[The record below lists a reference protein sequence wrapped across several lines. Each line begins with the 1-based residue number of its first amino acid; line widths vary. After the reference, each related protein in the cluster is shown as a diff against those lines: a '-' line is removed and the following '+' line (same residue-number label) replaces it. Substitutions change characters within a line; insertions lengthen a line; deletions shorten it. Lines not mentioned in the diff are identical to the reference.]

1 MAATRL
7 IAMHQNKGKTIAQC
21 LKARTEYAKNGDKTE
36 KQKYVSSYMCNA
48 EIADKEFALSKRTY
62 LHRTGRRNRN
72 DIIAY
77 QIRQS
82 FRPGEITPE
91 EANQVGYETAMRFTK
106 GRHAFIVCTHTDR
119 PHIHNH
125 IIFNSTDLD
134 CERKFKDTW
143 FIALGLQKLSDIIC
157 LEHGLSVIIPRRP
170 SERDNR
176 NPYHRVSHRSV
187 IREQIDSILEKQPE
201 SFEKFLDELKDE
213 GYEIKRRKHTAV
225 RGKGQ
230 QRFIR
235 LDSLGGGYTE
245 SDLIRAIEGEERS
258 DQKPHEKKSQ
268 KPVKKRDFE
277 YLIDIQEKL
286 RQGKGKGYE
295 YWAKNFN
302 TKQVADTIVFLQ
314 RNEVTSYDLLKART
328 EYSAKKFHEVS
339 DRIKDCEDRLDD
351 ITEMKKAIINFAK
364 TKKLYEAY
372 HKSGYS
378 KKFFEEHR
386 AEILLYRS
394 AKDVFK
400 KYKGQKIPKV
410 KELSEEFGKVL
421 AEKRKLYEDYKD
433 AKKEM
438 MDYQI
443 AKSNVDR
450 IRGYQPDKDEPDR
463 SKTEKD
469 KSR

>member
-7 IAMHQNKGKTIAQC
+7 IAMHQNKGRTIAHC
-21 LKARTEYAKNGDKTE
+21 LEKRIEYAKNGEKTE
-36 KQKYVSSYMCNA
+36 KGQFVSSYECDPNT
-48 EIADKEFALSKRTY
+48 ADMEFLLSKSEYARKT
-62 LHRTGRRNRN
+62 HRKYKG

-125 IIFNSTDLD
+125 IIFNSTNLECDG
-134 CERKFKDTW
+134 KFRDSW
-143 FIALGLQKLSDIIC
+143 FIALGLRRLSDIIC
-157 LEHGLSVIIPRRP
+157 LEHGLSVIIPRKV
-170 SERDNR
+170 SEQDHGSR
-176 NPYHRVSHRSV
+176 YHRISFRHVL
-187 IREQIDSILEKQPE
+187 RERIDAALEKQPE
-201 SFEKFLDELKDE
+201 SFEKFLELLKDE
-213 GYEIKRRKHTAV
+213 GYEIKSGKHTAV
-225 RGKGQ
+225 RGSGQ
-230 QRFIR
+230 KRFIR
-235 LDSLGGGYTE
+235 LDSLGEGYTE
-245 SDLIRAIEGEERS
+245 GELRDRLDYDMPEA
-258 DQKPHEKKSQ
+258 EKK
-268 KPVKKRDFE
+268 KPSKAPRKKRSFE
-277 YLIDIQEKL
+277 YLIDVQEKL

-314 RNEVTSYDLLKART
+314 RNEVTSYELLCSRA
-328 EYSAKKFHEVS
+328 ESSAKKFHEIS
-339 DRIKDCEDRLDD
+339 DKIKACEDRLDD

-364 TKKLYEAY
+364 TKKIYDVY
-372 HKSGYS
+372 HRSGYS

-386 AEILLYRS
+386 AEILLYKS
-394 AKDVFK
+394 AKEVFK
-400 KYKGQKIPKV
+400 KYRGQKLPKV
-410 KELSEEFGKVL
+410 KELSDEFGKVL
-421 AEKRKLYEDYKD
+421 AEKRKLYEDYKT

-443 AKSNVDR
+443 AKSNVDKV
-450 IRGYQPDKDEPDR
+450 RGYQPERDEPDR

-469 KSR
+469 KTR